1 MPAATGRGV
10 KKLMPHKPDKKI
22 QYLVHRPARP
32 RMEALGI
39 TILFSV
45 LLGLLFM
52 AGFIWDQ
59 ANRGDDGR
67 ERESLRP
74 LDEDAAPRAPPR

>member
-1 MPAATGRGV
+1 
-10 KKLMPHKPDKKI
+10 
-22 QYLVHRPARP
+22 
-32 RMEALGI
+32 MEALGI

-45 LLGLLFM
+45 LLGAVFM

-59 ANRGDDGR
+59 VNRGGDDR

-74 LDEDAAPRAPPR
+74 LDEDDPSPAGPPRD